1 MSLLSDHNINMS
13 TKLTITKRQSYTV
26 SDKLRIIQFAEQN
39 GNRAAER
46 EFGVSESNVR
56 LWRKSKEN
64 LEKMPRLKRANRGK
78 KAAWPELE
86 IDLLAWITEKRN
98 NGLAILPSIVRLKA
112 LDLAKDEKY
121 NIPEGHFK
129 AGNHW
134 CQRFMKRNNLSLR
147 QKTTLAQRLPDDY
160 EEKIVRFHRFII
172 DRRKENSYPLHFIA
186 NMDETPLTFDMPPN
200 RTINST
206 GEKTVKIRT
215 TGNEKNRVTVV
226 LACCGDGSK
235 LKPMVIFKR
244 KTVPKINNKH
254 GVVVS
259 SQEKGWMD
267 TEQMKVWIDKVWRW
281 QFGGLRKS
289 LLVYDAFEAHVTDRV
304 KALFK
309 RERTDLAV
317 IPGGLTSILQPLDVS
332 LNKPFKD
339 GVRRQWMQ
347 WMAEGIHE
355 FTATGRQKKAS
366 EELICSWISQAWN
379 DIPAEMITSSF
390 LKCGITNNLDGS
402 EDDLVYNSAADSDEL
417 DDSFVRELFASDS
430 ESDFEGF

>member
-1 MSLLSDHNINMS
+1 M
-13 TKLTITKRQSYTV
+13 
-26 SDKLRIIQFAEQN
+26 A
-39 GNRAAER
+39 
-46 EFGVSESNVR
+46 
-56 LWRKSKEN
+56 
-64 LEKMPRLKRANRGK
+64 
-78 KAAWPELE
+78 
-86 IDLLAWITEKRN
+86 
-98 NGLAILPSIVRLKA
+98 LPSIVRLKA

-160 EEKIVRFHRFII
+160 EEKIV
-172 DRRKENSYPLHFIA
+172 
-186 NMDETPLTFDMPPN
+186 
-200 RTINST
+200 
-206 GEKTVKIRT
+206 
-215 TGNEKNRVTVV
+215 V

-235 LKPMVIFKR
+235 LKPMVILKR

-254 GVVVS
+254 GVVAS
-259 SQEKGWMD
+259 AQEKGWMD
-267 TEQMKVWIDKVWRW
+267 TDQMKIWIDKVWRW
-281 QFGGLRKS
+281 QFGGLMKS

-317 IPGGLTSILQPLDVS
+317 IPGRLMSILQPLDVS

-355 FTATGRQKKAS
+355 ITATGRQKKAS

-402 EDDLVYNSAADSDEL
+402 EDDLVYNSAADTDEL

-430 ESDFEGF
+430 ESDFEGFVV

>member
-1 MSLLSDHNINMS
+1 M
-13 TKLTITKRQSYTV
+13 KRQSYTV
-26 SDKLRIIQFAEQN
+26 SDKLRIIHFAEQN

-46 EFGVSESNVR
+46 EFGISESNVR

-112 LDLAKDEKY
+112 LELAKDEKY
-121 NIPEGHFK
+121 NITEGQFK

-134 CQRFMKRNNLSLR
+134 CQRFMKRNALSLR
-147 QKTTLAQRLPDDY
+147 QKTTLAQRLPADY

-172 DRRKENSYPLHFIA
+172 DRRKEHSYPLHLIA

-200 RTINST
+200 RTINNM
-206 GEKTVKIRT
+206 GEKTIKIRT

-235 LKPMVIFKR
+235 IKPMVIFKR
-244 KTVPKINNKH
+244 KTIPKINNQH

-259 SQEKGWMD
+259 AQQKGWMD
-267 TEQMKVWIDKVWRW
+267 SEQMKVWIQKAWRRRLD
-281 QFGGLRKS
+281 GLGRRKS
-289 LLVYDAFEAHVTDRV
+289 LLVYDAFEAHVTDTV
-304 KALFK
+304 KAAFK
-309 RERTDLAV
+309 RENTDLAV

-339 GVRRQWMQ
+339 GVKKRWMQ
-347 WMAEGIHE
+347 WMADGIHE
-355 FTATGRQKKAS
+355 FTATGRQKKPS
-366 EELICSWISQAWN
+366 EELICLWISQAWN
-379 DIPAEMITSSF
+379 DIPAEMIMASF
-390 LKCGITNNLDGS
+390 LKCGITNNLDGT
-402 EDDLVYNSAADSDEL
+402 EDDLVYDSTENTGEV
-417 DDSFVRELFASDS
+417 DDSFIEELFASDS
-430 ESDFEGF
+430 EADFEGFVV